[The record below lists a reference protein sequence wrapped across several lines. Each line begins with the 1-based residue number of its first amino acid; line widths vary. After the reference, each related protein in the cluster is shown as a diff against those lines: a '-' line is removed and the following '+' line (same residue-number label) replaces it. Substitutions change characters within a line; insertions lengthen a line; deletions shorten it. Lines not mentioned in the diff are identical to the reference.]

1 MAYAWVQMD
10 FGFSE
15 EQELLRGEA
24 RKLLDEA
31 CPLSELNALRETPEG
46 HSPEVWKQLGELGWL
61 GLIVPEAYGGA
72 GLGWLDLI
80 VLLEETG
87 RSLFP
92 GPLVSN
98 SLAAATL
105 ADAGDDAQQR
115 RWLPALADGSR
126 IGSVALLDEREA
138 FWPDAIGLRGQR
150 DGDGW
155 RLSGEKRFVTDP
167 TAADLFV
174 VAFRTGDAPEA
185 LSLGVVEAGAPGVSA
200 KHFPTLDQTRRLG
213 NLELLDVRVAA
224 DAVLGAPGEA
234 WPAIERLLDRGA
246 TAVAAEMLG
255 SAQAALDLTVQYA
268 KDRVQFGSP
277 IGRFQ
282 GVKHPLAEMHV
293 QLESAR
299 SLVYY
304 AGWALDES
312 PNDVARAASR
322 AKALMTEASSRIG
335 TEAIQLHGT
344 IAYTEEYPAQL
355 YYKRSKFTR
364 PLFGDADHHYDRLLR
379 LRGL

>member
-1 MAYAWVQMD
+1 MD
-10 FGFSE
+10 FGFSD

-31 CPLSELNALRETPEG
+31 CPLSEVRALQETPAG
-46 HSPEVWKQLGELGWL
+46 HSPELWKQLGELGWL
-61 GLIVPEAYGGA
+61 GLIVPEAHGGA
-72 GLGWLDLI
+72 ALGWLDLI

-98 SLAAATL
+98 TLAAATL
-105 ADAGDDAQQR
+105 CDAANDEQQAQ
-115 RWLPALADGSR
+115 WLPGLADGSR
-126 IGSVALLDEREA
+126 TGTVALLDEREA
-138 FWPDAIGLRGQR
+138 FWPDAIRLRGQR

-174 VAFRTGDAPEA
+174 VAFRTGDSAEA
-185 LSLGVVEAGAPGVSA
+185 LALGVIEEGAPGLSA
-200 KHFPTLDQTRRLG
+200 QSFPTLDATRRLG
-213 NLELLDVRVAA
+213 NLELSDVRIAD

-246 TAVAAEMLG
+246 TAIAAEMLG
-255 SAQAALDLTVQYA
+255 AAQAALDLTVQYA

-282 GVKHPLAEMHV
+282 GVKHPWPRCT
-293 QLESAR
+293 S
-299 SLVYY
+299 S
-304 AGWALDES
+304 
-312 PNDVARAASR
+312 
-322 AKALMTEASSRIG
+322 SSRRG
-335 TEAIQLHGT
+335 RCSTTPPGRWTKART
-344 IAYTEEYPAQL
+344 TCPA
-355 YYKRSKFTR
+355 
-364 PLFGDADHHYDRLLR
+364 R
-379 LRGL
+379 LRAPRR

>member
-1 MAYAWVQMD
+1 MD

-15 EQELLRGEA
+15 EQDLLRGEA
-24 RKLLDEA
+24 RKLFDEV
-31 CPLSELNALRETPEG
+31 CPIAGLRARCETPAG

-61 GLIVPEAYGGA
+61 GLIVPEAHGGA
-72 GLGWLDLI
+72 GLGWLDLV
-80 VLLEETG
+80 VLLEESG
-87 RSLFP
+87 RNLFP

-98 SLAAATL
+98 TLAAAIL
-105 ADAGDDAQQR
+105 MDAADQAQQR
-115 RWLPALADGSR
+115 RWLPGLADGSR

-138 FWPDAIGLRGQR
+138 FSPDAIGLRGLR
-150 DGDGW
+150 ESDGW

-174 VAFRTGDAPEA
+174 VVFRTGDTPEA
-185 LSLGVVEAGAPGVSA
+185 LSLGVVESAAAGVSA
-200 KHFPTLDQTRRLG
+200 RRFATLDQTRRLG
-213 NLELLDVRVAA
+213 SLELTDVRISD

-234 WPAIERLLDRGA
+234 WPTLERLLDRGA
-246 TAVAAEMLG
+246 VAVSAEMLG
-255 SAQAALDLTVQYA
+255 SAQAALELTVQYA

-299 SLVYY
+299 SLIYY

-312 PNDVARAASR
+312 PDEAPRAASR
-322 AKALMTEASSRIG
+322 AKALMTEASTRIG
-335 TEAIQLHGT
+335 TDAIQLHGT

-355 YYKRSKFTR
+355 YYKRSKLAR

>member
-1 MAYAWVQMD
+1 MD

-15 EQELLRGEA
+15 EQELLRSEV

-31 CPLSELNALRETPEG
+31 CPLSQVRALRETPEG

-61 GLIVPEAYGGA
+61 GLIVPEAHGGA

-98 SLAAATL
+98 TLAAATL
-105 ADAGDDAQQR
+105 ADAGDEGQQG
-115 RWLPALADGSR
+115 RWLPGLADGSR
-126 IGSVALLDEREA
+126 IGTVALLDEREA
-138 FWPDAIGLRGQR
+138 FWPEAIRLRGQR
-150 DGDGW
+150 DGNGW

-167 TAADLFV
+167 SAANLFV
-174 VAFRTGDAPEA
+174 VAFRTGDAPDA
-185 LSLGVVEAGAPGVSA
+185 LALGVVEEDAPGVSA
-200 KHFPTLDQTRRLG
+200 RSFPTLDQTRRLG
-213 NLELLDVRVAA
+213 NLELADVHIAN
-224 DAVLGAPGEA
+224 DAVLGASDEA

-246 TAVAAEMLG
+246 TALAAEMLG

-282 GVKHPLAEMHV
+282 SVKHPLAEMHV

-299 SLVYY
+299 SLLYY
-304 AGWALDES
+304 AAWALDES
-312 PNDVARAASR
+312 PADVPRAVSR
-322 AKALMTEASSRIG
+322 TKALMTEAFNRIG

-344 IAYTEEYPAQL
+344 LAFTEEYPVQL
-355 YYKRSKFTR
+355 YYKRSKLVR

>member
-1 MAYAWVQMD
+1 MD
-10 FGFSE
+10 FAFSE
-15 EQELLRGEA
+15 EQEVLRGEA

-31 CPLSELNALRETPEG
+31 CPLSEVRALSETTEG
-46 HSPEVWKQLGELGWL
+46 HSAAFWKQLGELGWL
-61 GLIVPEAYGGA
+61 GLIVPELHGGA

-98 SLAAATL
+98 TLAAATL
-105 ADAGDDAQQR
+105 DDAGDDGQQA
-115 RWLPALADGSR
+115 RWLPALAEGSC

-138 FWPDAIGLRGQR
+138 FRPEAISLRGQR
-150 DGDGW
+150 EGDGW
-155 RLSGEKRFVTDP
+155 RLAGKKRFVTDP
-167 TAADLFV
+167 SVADLFV

-185 LSLGVVEAGAPGVSA
+185 LALGVVEASAPGVSA
-200 KHFPTLDQTRRLG
+200 RSFPTLDQTRRLG
-213 NLELLDVRVAA
+213 DLELSDVCISD
-224 DAVLGAPGEA
+224 DAVLGTAGEA

-299 SLVYY
+299 SLLYY
-304 AGWALDES
+304 AAWALDES
-312 PNDVARAASR
+312 SDDAPRAVSR
-322 AKALMTEASSRIG
+322 AKALMTEAFNRIG
-335 TEAIQLHGT
+335 TEVIQLHGT
-344 IAYTEEYPAQL
+344 IAYTEEYPAHL
-355 YYKRSKFTR
+355 YYKRSKLVR

>member
-1 MAYAWVQMD
+1 MD
-10 FGFSE
+10 FGFSD

-31 CPLSELNALRETPEG
+31 CPLSEVRALQETPAG
-46 HSPEVWKQLGELGWL
+46 HSPELWKQLGELGWL
-61 GLIVPEAYGGA
+61 GLIIPEAHGGA
-72 GLGWLDLI
+72 ALGWLDLI

-98 SLAAATL
+98 TLAAATL
-105 ADAGDDAQQR
+105 CDTANDEQQAQ
-115 RWLPALADGSR
+115 WLPGLADGSR
-126 IGSVALLDEREA
+126 TGTVALLDEREA
-138 FWPDAIGLRGQR
+138 FWPEAIRLRGQR

-174 VAFRTGDAPEA
+174 VAFRTGDAAEA
-185 LSLGVVEAGAPGVSA
+185 LALGVIEEGAPGLSA
-200 KHFPTLDQTRRLG
+200 RSFPTLDATRKLG
-213 NLELLDVRVAA
+213 NLELSDVRIAD
-224 DAVLGAPGEA
+224 DAVLGTPGEA

-255 SAQAALDLTVQYA
+255 TAQAALDLTVQYA

-299 SLVYY
+299 SLLYY
-304 AGWALDES
+304 AAWALDES
-312 PNDVARAASR
+312 PDDVPRAASR
-322 AKALMTEASSRIG
+322 AKALMTEAFSRIG
-335 TEAIQLHGT
+335 TETIQLHGT

-355 YYKRSKFTR
+355 YYKRSKLVR
-364 PLFGDADHHYDRLLR
+364 PLFGDSAHHYDRLLR

>member
-1 MAYAWVQMD
+1 MD
-10 FGFSE
+10 FGFSD

-24 RKLLDEA
+24 RKLLDDA
-31 CPLSELNALRETPEG
+31 CPLDEVRLLQETPAG
-46 HSPEVWKQLGELGWL
+46 HSPELWKQLGELGWL
-61 GLIVPEAYGGA
+61 GLIVPEVHGGA

-98 SLAAATL
+98 TLAAATL
-105 ADAGDDAQQR
+105 CDAANDEQRAQ
-115 RWLPALADGSR
+115 WLPGLADGSR
-126 IGSVALLDEREA
+126 IGTVALLDEREA
-138 FWPDAIGLRGQR
+138 FRPDAIRLSGQH

-155 RLSGEKRFVTDP
+155 RLTGEKRFVTDP
-167 TAADLFV
+167 TSADLFV
-174 VAFRTGDAPEA
+174 VAFRTGDASEA
-185 LSLGVVEAGAPGVSA
+185 LALGVIEGGAPGLSA
-200 KHFPTLDQTRRLG
+200 QSFPTLDATRRLG
-213 NLELLDVRVAA
+213 NLVLSDVRIA
-224 DAVLGAPGEA
+224 DAAVLGTAGEA

-255 SAQAALDLTVQYA
+255 AAQAALDLTVQYA

-299 SLVYY
+299 SLLYY
-304 AGWALDES
+304 AAWALDES
-312 PNDVARAASR
+312 PDDVPRAASR
-322 AKALMTEASSRIG
+322 AKALMTEAFSRIG
-335 TEAIQLHGT
+335 TDAIQLHGT
-344 IAYTEEYPAQL
+344 LAYTEEYPAQL
-355 YYKRSKFTR
+355 YYKRSKLVR
-364 PLFGDADHHYDRLLR
+364 PLFGDSDHHYDRLLR

>member
-1 MAYAWVQMD
+1 MD
-10 FGFSE
+10 FGFSD

-31 CPLSELNALRETPEG
+31 CPLSEVRALQQTPAG
-46 HSPEVWKQLGELGWL
+46 HSPELWKQLGELGWL
-61 GLIVPEAYGGA
+61 GLIVSEQHGGA
-72 GLGWLDLI
+72 GLAWLDLI

-98 SLAAATL
+98 TLAAATL
-105 ADAGDDAQQR
+105 ADAGSEEQQA
-115 RWLPALADGSR
+115 RWLPGLSEGSR
-126 IGSVALLDEREA
+126 IGTVALLDEREA
-138 FWPDAIGLRGQR
+138 FTPEAIRLRGRR

-155 RLSGEKRFVTDP
+155 RLSGNKHFVTDP
-167 TAADLFV
+167 TTADLFV
-174 VAFRTGDAPEA
+174 VAFRTEDAPDA
-185 LSLGVVEAGAPGVSA
+185 LALGVVEQSA
-200 KHFPTLDQTRRLG
+200 SGFASQSFPTVDATRRLG
-213 NLELLDVRVAA
+213 SLTFADVHLSD
-224 DAVLGAPGEA
+224 DAVLGTPGEA
-234 WPAIERLLDRGA
+234 WPAIDLLLDRGA

-255 SAQAALDLTVQYA
+255 AAQAALDLTVQYA
-268 KDRVQFGSP
+268 QDRVQFGSP

-299 SLVYY
+299 SLLYY
-304 AGWALDES
+304 AAWALDES
-312 PNDVARAASR
+312 PEDVPRAASR
-322 AKALMTEASSRIG
+322 AKALMSETFNRIG
-335 TEAIQLHGT
+335 TETIQLHGT

-355 YYKRSKFTR
+355 YYKRSKLAR
-364 PLFGDADHHYDRLLR
+364 PLFGDSDHHYDRLLR

>member
-1 MAYAWVQMD
+1 MD

-24 RKLLDEA
+24 RKLFDEV
-31 CPLSELNALRETPEG
+31 CPVSGLNALCETPAG

-72 GLGWLDLI
+72 GLGWVDLV
-80 VLLEETG
+80 VLLQETG

-98 SLAAATL
+98 TLAAATL
-105 ADAGDDAQQR
+105 ADAGNAAQRQ
-115 RWLPALADGSR
+115 RWLPALAEGSR

-138 FWPDAIGLRGQR
+138 FWPEAIALRGER

-167 TAADLFV
+167 TTADLFV
-174 VAFRTGDAPEA
+174 VAFRTGNAPEA
-185 LSLGVVEAGAPGVSA
+185 ISLGVVEAGAPGLSA
-200 KHFPTLDQTRRLG
+200 RRFPTLDQTRRLG
-213 NLELLDVRVAA
+213 NLELSDVRVAN
-224 DAVLGAPGEA
+224 DALLGNSGEA
-234 WPAIERLLDRGA
+234 WPALERLLDRGA

-312 PNDVARAASR
+312 PGDVARAASR
-322 AKALMTEASSRIG
+322 AKALATEASSRIG
-335 TEAIQLHGT
+335 TDAIQLHGT
-344 IAYTEEYPAQL
+344 IAYTEEYPVQL
-355 YYKRSKFTR
+355 YYKRSKLVR